1 MWVSQNPPKLDYFC
15 TETHGDLGIPYF
27 KKPPYVSICWSLVI
41 SFLARLPPLC
51 IYRTAKINMFV
62 QVWACLWIFG
72 KWAPTNSLGKL
83 QLERFPSSA
92 LWFCLSVPTSWKLFP
107 TSCLE
112 AQVFLGRLW
121 GYRWHWN
128 TYLRYVYIKW
138 CQYAR
143 APTYLPTCLPAC
155 LPAYLPT
162 YLTTPRLLAA
172 PACEGP
178 QIEVLVR
185 APRRRGAKNLTIQGR
200 ELLATQDLHVIIHV

>member
-1 MWVSQNPPKLDYFC
+1 MWVSQNPPKLDNFC

-62 QVWACLWIFG
+62 QVCACLWIFG

-112 AQVFLGRLW
+112 AQAFLGRLW

-128 TYLRYVYIKW
+128 TYLRYVHIKW

-143 APTYLPTCLPAC
+143 APTYLPTHTHARTRTC
-155 LPAYLPT
+155 
-162 YLTTPRLLAA
+162 AA
-172 PACEGP
+172 HPDSQDLNLIRC
-178 QIEVLVR
+178 ITL
-185 APRRRGAKNLTIQGR
+185 RRGSYIFPFSWVAPFEGMVRRIWSMLDAG
-200 ELLATQDLHVIIHV
+200 